1 MKRIS
6 GHSIDPA
13 HTSELEPVPLKICY
27 YIDGY
32 GAKLSSEELYD
43 IGDKRLHEHLRGQDK
58 ITATDGEQLYDKLYT
73 PPTPEI
79 FGEIL
84 SYSLALIELYV
95 ISTIEDRM
103 RDRGTPVYP
112 NALLVNKS
120 NPLDLEIN
128 GKSRNL
134 LETIYPVRENELWA
148 QNYLDISSDGTI
160 YSTGKVDREKQ
171 VEILKRELEN
181 CQRFGDT
188 SRIAWLEK
196 NIGSVRDGKFHYRNR
211 DGSIGRP
218 VDFEFSEAFYDAV
231 SDRVGYY
238 SRLGESKIHWRQDL
252 SDFGEKGVDC
262 DLIMQVMDDLYRD
275 DVDVFVFMTND
286 MDFFPLIERLV
297 AQDKSVFLCGIEG
310 RVSYRLINAVKEK
323 SFFNLKEEPIL
334 QNLPTV
340 FMALDQPELREVA
353 LQWAWLALRREAIG
367 EA

>member
-13 HTSELEPVPLKICY
+13 HTSKLKPVPLKICY

-32 GAKLSSEELYD
+32 GAKLSSEVLYD
-43 IGDKRLHEHLRGQDK
+43 IGDKRLHEHLRSQDG
-58 ITATDGEQLYDKLYT
+58 ISAAAAEQLYDKLYT

-79 FGEIL
+79 FAEIL

-103 RDRGTPVYP
+103 RARGTPVYP

-120 NPLDLEIN
+120 NPLNLEIN
-128 GKSRNL
+128 GKTWNI
-134 LETIYPVRENELWA
+134 LETLYPIREDEFLA
-148 QNYLDISSDGTI
+148 ENYLDISSDGTI
-160 YSTGKVDREKQ
+160 YSTGKVDRDKQ
-171 VEILKRELEN
+171 VAILKRELEN
-181 CQRFGDT
+181 CRRFGDT

-196 NIGSVRDGKFHYRNR
+196 NVASVRDGKFHYRNR

-231 SDRVGYY
+231 SDRIGYY

-262 DLIMQVMDDLYRD
+262 DLIMQVMDDLYQD
-275 DVDVFVFMTND
+275 NVDVFVFMTND

-297 AQDKSVFLCGIEG
+297 AKGKSVFICGIEG
-310 RVSYRLINAVKEK
+310 RVSYRLINAVGEK

-334 QNLPTV
+334 QNLPNV
-340 FMALDQPELREVA
+340 FMALDKPELREVA
-353 LQWAWLALRREAIG
+353 LQWAWLALRRKVVG